1 MYALM
6 DTAAWYAAAIGVALA
21 LLFSVYDHRRT
32 SSPPRA
38 QSEKSITPVPLP
50 SLALLNEPGS
60 ISLIM
65 GPMFSGKTR
74 ELFRRYDIRKIAG
87 VINGH
92 DSILIKWSQDLR
104 YNNDPSVAT
113 SHAGIER
120 KDAVPAKCL
129 ADCSHLI
136 TKDVKYI
143 FIDEGQFFPDLKMK
157 CVEWARSDR
166 VITISG
172 LNAYATGEMWP
183 QIAQLLPCCREVVQL
198 SAVCEECG
206 RPDASL
212 SVKRGREATVAVSE
226 TRVGGKELY
235 KAVCI
240 RCHHPG

>member
-1 MYALM
+1 MLVFLGLSAEIV
-6 DTAAWYAAAIGVALA
+6 YAAAIGVALA
-21 LLFSVYDHRRT
+21 IAFSLYEQQR
-32 SSPPRA
+32 SPPPSSSSA
-38 QSEKSITPVPLP
+38 KPIAFAPLP
-50 SLALLNEPGS
+50 SLAFLNEPGS

-74 ELFRRYDIRKIAG
+74 ELIRRYDVRKIAG

-92 DSILIKWSQDLR
+92 NSILIKWSQDLR

-120 KDAVPAKCL
+120 KDAVPAKSL
-129 ADCSHLI
+129 SDCAHLI

-143 FIDEGQFFPDLKMK
+143 FIDEGQFFPDLKVK

-166 VITISG
+166 IITISG
-172 LNAYATGEMWP
+172 LNAYATGALWP
-183 QIAQLLPCCREVVQL
+183 QIAQLLPCCREVVHL
-198 SAVCEECG
+198 PAVCEECG
-206 RPDASL
+206 RQDATL
-212 SVKRGREATVAVSE
+212 SVERERKATTVSE
-226 TRVGGKELY
+226 IRVGGKELY